1 MSSKSSKTEPS
12 ATAVE
17 NRRDD
22 LPETITVGRV
32 LRPQG
37 LRGEVVVEV
46 LSDVPDRF
54 APGSRLLGVREGKP
68 AMPAMPATSAITVEV
83 AASRAHKRGMV
94 VRFAGSEDRDQAE
107 ELRGLWLEIPR
118 SQVPPAEPGTY
129 YQYELV
135 GCLCRVSGEE
145 LGRVA
150 EVVEDGGGLLLIIES
165 ESEGEGR
172 RIPVPFVREFLR
184 EVDVA
189 GARID
194 LELPPGL
201 IETCASRS

>member
-1 MSSKSSKTEPS
+1 MSSKSSKTEADNLS
-12 ATAVE
+12 AGLATQ
-17 NRRDD
+17 RDD

-37 LRGEVVVEV
+37 VRGEVVVEV
-46 LSDVPDRF
+46 LSDVPERF

-68 AMPAMPATSAITVEV
+68 ALPVEV
-83 AASRAHKRGMV
+83 AASRAHKSGAV

-118 SQVPPAEPGTY
+118 SQVPAAEPGTY
-129 YQYELV
+129 YHYELL
-135 GCLCRVSGEE
+135 GCLCRASGEE

-150 EVVEDGGGLLLIIES
+150 EVVEDGGGLLLIV
-165 ESEGEGR
+165 EGEGR

-184 EVDVA
+184 DVDVA

-201 IETCASRS
+201 VETCASRF

>member
-1 MSSKSSKTEPS
+1 
-12 ATAVE
+12 
-17 NRRDD
+17 
-22 LPETITVGRV
+22 
-32 LRPQG
+32 
-37 LRGEVVVEV
+37 
-46 LSDVPDRF
+46 
-54 APGSRLLGVREGKP
+54 
-68 AMPAMPATSAITVEV
+68 
-83 AASRAHKRGMV
+83 V
-94 VRFAGSEDRDQAE
+94 VRFAGAEDRDQAE

-145 LGRVA
+145 LGRVS
-150 EVVEDGGGLLLIIES
+150 EVVEDGGGLLLIV
-165 ESEGEGR
+165 EGEGR

-201 IETCASRS
+201 VETCASRS

>member
-1 MSSKSSKTEPS
+1 MSSKSSKTEAAGIS
-12 ATAVE
+12 AEVT
-17 NRRDD
+17 RRDD

-37 LRGEVVVEV
+37 IRGEVVVEV

-54 APGSRLLGVREGKP
+54 APGSRLMGTREGKP
-68 AMPAMPATSAITVEV
+68 AVTVEV
-83 AASRAHKRGMV
+83 AASRAHKSGAV

-150 EVVEDGGGLLLIIES
+150 EVVEDGGGLLLIV
-165 ESEGEGR
+165 EGEGR

-201 IETCASRS
+201 VETCASRS

>member
-1 MSSKSSKTEPS
+1 MSSKSSKTEVAGLAAAGSS
-12 ATAVE
+12 AE
-17 NRRDD
+17 KSRRDD

-32 LRPQG
+32 LRPLG
-37 LRGEVVVEV
+37 VRGEVVVEV
-46 LSDVPDRF
+46 LSDVPQRF

-68 AMPAMPATSAITVEV
+68 AVPVEV
-83 AASRAHKRGMV
+83 ATSRPHKSGAV
-94 VRFAGSEDRDQAE
+94 VRFAGSEDRDQAG
-107 ELRGLWLEIPR
+107 ELRDLWLEIPR

-129 YQYELV
+129 YHYELL

-150 EVVEDGGGLLLIIES
+150 EVVEDGGGLLLIIEG

-201 IETCASRS
+201 VETCASRS

>member
-1 MSSKSSKTEPS
+1 MSSKSSKTEAAGLS
-12 ATAVE
+12 AAGFSAAQS
-17 NRRDD
+17 RRDD

-37 LRGEVVVEV
+37 IRGEVVVEV
-46 LSDVPDRF
+46 LSDVPERF
-54 APGSRLLGVREGKP
+54 APGSRLTGVREGKP
-68 AMPAMPATSAITVEV
+68 AVMVEV
-83 AASRAHKRGMV
+83 AASRAHKSGAV
-94 VRFAGSEDRDQAE
+94 VRFAGSVDRDQAE

-129 YQYELV
+129 YQYELL

-150 EVVEDGGGLLLIIES
+150 EVVEDGGGLLLIV
-165 ESEGEGR
+165 EGEGR

-201 IETCASRS
+201 VETCASRS

>member
-1 MSSKSSKTEPS
+1 MSSKSSKTEADGIS
-12 ATAVE
+12 AAGLPAAQS
-17 NRRDD
+17 RRDD

-37 LRGEVVVEV
+37 VRGEVVVEV

-54 APGSRLLGVREGKP
+54 APGSRLTGTREGKP
-68 AMPAMPATSAITVEV
+68 GITVEV
-83 AASRAHKRGMV
+83 AASRPHKSGAV

-150 EVVEDGGGLLLIIES
+150 EVVEDGGGLLLIIEG
-165 ESEGEGR
+165 ESEGERR

>member
-1 MSSKSSKTEPS
+1 MSSKSSKTEAEDLS
-12 ATAVE
+12 AGAAT
-17 NRRDD
+17 RRDD

-37 LRGEVVVEV
+37 VRGEVVVMV
-46 LSDVPDRF
+46 LSDVPERF
-54 APGSRLLGVREGKP
+54 APGSRLLGVREGQP
-68 AMPAMPATSAITVEV
+68 ALQVEV
-83 AASRAHKRGMV
+83 AASRAHKSGAV
-94 VRFAGSEDRDQAE
+94 VRFAGSDDRDQAE

-118 SQVPPAEPGTY
+118 SQVPAAEPGTY
-129 YQYELV
+129 YHYELL

-150 EVVEDGGGLLLIIES
+150 EVVEDGGGLLLIV
-165 ESEGEGR
+165 EGEGR

-201 IETCASRS
+201 VETCASRF

>member
-1 MSSKSSKTEPS
+1 MSSKSSKTEAAGFS
-12 ATAVE
+12 AASLSAAE
-17 NRRDD
+17 SRRDD

-37 LRGEVVVEV
+37 VRGEVVVEV
-46 LSDVPDRF
+46 LSDVPERF
-54 APGSRLLGVREGKP
+54 APGSRLMGTREGKP
-68 AMPAMPATSAITVEV
+68 GITVEV
-83 AASRAHKRGMV
+83 AASRPHKSGAV

-150 EVVEDGGGLLLIIES
+150 EVVEDGGGLLLIV
-165 ESEGEGR
+165 EGEGR

-201 IETCASRS
+201 VETCASKS

>member
-1 MSSKSSKTEPS
+1 MSSKSSKTEAAGLS
-12 ATAVE
+12 AADSSAE
-17 NRRDD
+17 KPRRDD

-37 LRGEVVVEV
+37 VRGEVVVEV

-68 AMPAMPATSAITVEV
+68 AIPAISVEV
-83 AASRAHKRGMV
+83 AASRPHKSGAV
-94 VRFAGSEDRDQAE
+94 VRFAGTEDRDQAE

-150 EVVEDGGGLLLIIES
+150 EVVEDGGGLLLIIEG

-201 IETCASRS
+201 VETCASRS

>member
-1 MSSKSSKTEPS
+1 MSSKSSKTEAAGIS
-12 ATAVE
+12 AAGFSAE
-17 NRRDD
+17 QSRRDD

-37 LRGEVVVEV
+37 IRGEVVVEV
-46 LSDVPDRF
+46 LSDVPERF
-54 APGSRLLGVREGKP
+54 APGSRLTGVREGKP
-68 AMPAMPATSAITVEV
+68 GLTVEV
-83 AASRAHKRGMV
+83 VASRPHKSGAV

-150 EVVEDGGGLLLIIES
+150 EVVEDGGGLLLIV
-165 ESEGEGR
+165 EGEGR

-201 IETCASRS
+201 VETCASRS

>member
-1 MSSKSSKTEPS
+1 MSSKSSKTE
-12 ATAVE
+12 AAGTAAAA
-17 NRRDD
+17 RRDD

-68 AMPAMPATSAITVEV
+68 AMPALPAIPVEV
-83 AASRAHKRGMV
+83 AASRPHKSGMV

-118 SQVPPAEPGTY
+118 SEVPPAEPGTY

-165 ESEGEGR
+165 ESEGEKR

-189 GARID
+189 EARID

-201 IETCASRS
+201 VETCASRS

>member
-1 MSSKSSKTEPS
+1 MSSKSSKTETEDGS
-12 ATAVE
+12 AATATQ
-17 NRRDD
+17 RDD

-37 LRGEVVVEV
+37 VRGEVVVEV
-46 LSDVPDRF
+46 LSDVPERF
-54 APGSRLLGVREGKP
+54 SPGSRLQGAREGQP
-68 AMPAMPATSAITVEV
+68 DEQLEV
-83 AASRAHKRGMV
+83 VASRPHKSGAV

-118 SQVPPAEPGTY
+118 SQVPAAEPGTY
-129 YQYELV
+129 YHYELL
-135 GCLCRVSGEE
+135 GCTCRVSGEE

-150 EVVEDGGGLLLIIES
+150 EVVEDGGGLLLIV
-165 ESEGEGR
+165 EGEGR

-201 IETCASRS
+201 VETCASRF